1 MNEYRSCEMS
11 GAGGE
16 GLIGG
21 ADRAE
26 ALQALSSRW
35 ARCVGSPLARIDW
48 HAAAC
53 VTGECPPPGKEWNFL
68 YDKWLKPKLPKSIFK
83 SSLCVSEL

>member
-35 ARCVGSPLARIDW
+35 ARCVGSPLARINLYT
-48 HAAAC
+48 AAC
-53 VTGECPPPGKEWNFL
+53 DTGECPPPGKELDFL
-68 YDKWLKPKLPKSIFK
+68 YGKL
-83 SSLCVSEL
+83 L